1 MKLTEGLIKRIFEEI
16 APEYPDIE
24 SWHVI
29 VDNCAHQMVK
39 RPEQF
44 DVIVTTNMDGDILSD
59 LTSGLI
65 GGLGF
70 ALVGQLRRARRRSS
84 RRSTARRRSTPART

>member
-1 MKLTEGLIKRIFEEI
+1 MKLTEGLMKRTFEEI

-24 SWHVI
+24 SWHMI
-29 VDNCAHQMVK
+29 VDNCAHQLVK

-44 DVIVTTNMDGDILSD
+44 DVIVTTNMNGDILSD

-70 ALVGQLRRARRRSS
+70 ARRRTSAARRRSS
-84 RRSTARRRSTPART
+84 RPSTARRRSTRART